1 MDNVSGVSLSKSS
14 LALIATTYPLIT
26 LDEIT
31 RDGGA
36 LVFEQICEKLKADGY
51 SGLDISVQQILA
63 LGKSVFAGI
72 LSRTGLKFIAKCYSS
87 GGGCPT
93 GISSCLSNASIS
105 HPPQGRSV
113 DEHIAVFGAQVREI
127 ATCSEL
133 REYLITISGQSG
145 RDYFTDA
152 EVDLYI
158 EAATKLSTE
167 FGVTIQHETHRH
179 RILFNPWTA
188 RDTVKRRPDLNIL
201 ADLSHYCVVCEA
213 PCDDPD
219 LNEAIDTLIPRVTHI
234 HARVGYAEGPQVPD
248 VTDPRWQKEIDG
260 HVKWWKSAMKS
271 MRSRG
276 IPLITVTPEFLPH
289 PYAPPQATSKEDI
302 SRCNAFIAQIVRV
315 AYEESLKE

>member
-1 MDNVSGVSLSKSS
+1 MAEVQGVSE
-14 LALIATTYPLIT
+14 LALIATTFPLIT

-31 RDGGA
+31 AEGGSR
-36 LVFEQICEKLKADGY
+36 VFEQMCENLKANGY

-63 LGKSVFAGI
+63 LGKLTFAGI
-72 LSRTGLKFIAKCYSS
+72 LERTGLKFIAKCYSS

-93 GISSCLSNASIS
+93 GIAACIANASIT

-113 DEHIAVFGAQVREI
+113 ADHIAVFGAQVREI
-127 ATCSEL
+127 VTCTEL
-133 REYLITISGQSG
+133 RPFLITISGQSG

-152 EVDLYI
+152 EVDMYI
-158 EAATKLSTE
+158 EAATLLSKE

-219 LNEAIDTLIPRVTHI
+219 LNDAIDVLIPRVTHI
-234 HARVGYAEGPQVPD
+234 HTRVGYAEGPQVPD
-248 VTDPRWQKEIDG
+248 VTDPRWQKEING
-260 HVKWWKSAMKS
+260 HVIWWKKAMKS
-271 MRSRG
+271 MRNRG
-276 IPLITVTPEFLPH
+276 IKLITVTPEFLPH

-302 SRCNAFIAQIVRV
+302 SRSNAFIAQIVQV

>member
-1 MDNVSGVSLSKSS
+1 MAEVQGVSE
-14 LALIATTYPLIT
+14 LALIATTFPLIT

-31 RDGGA
+31 AEGGSR
-36 LVFEQICEKLKADGY
+36 VFEQMCENLKANGY

-63 LGKSVFAGI
+63 LGKLTFAGI
-72 LSRTGLKFIAKCYSS
+72 LERTGLKFIAKCYSS

-93 GISSCLSNASIS
+93 GIAACIANASIT

-113 DEHIAVFGAQVREI
+113 ADHIAVFGAQVREI
-127 ATCSEL
+127 VTCTEL
-133 REYLITISGQSG
+133 RPFLITISGQSG

-152 EVDLYI
+152 EVDMYI
-158 EAATKLSTE
+158 EAATLLSKE

-219 LNEAIDTLIPRVTHI
+219 LNEAIDSLIPRVTHI

-248 VTDPRWQKEIDG
+248 VTDPRWQKEING
-260 HVKWWKSAMKS
+260 HVIWWKKAMKS
-271 MRSRG
+271 MRNRC
-276 IPLITVTPEFLPH
+276 IKLITVTPEFLPH

-302 SRCNAFIAQIVRV
+302 SRCNAFIAQIVKV
-315 AYEESLKE
+315 AFEESLKE